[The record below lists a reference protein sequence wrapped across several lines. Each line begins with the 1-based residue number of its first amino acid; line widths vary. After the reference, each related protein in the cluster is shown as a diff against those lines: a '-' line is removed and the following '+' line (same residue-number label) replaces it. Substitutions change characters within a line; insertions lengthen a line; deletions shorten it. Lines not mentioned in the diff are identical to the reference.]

1 MASTQTTKQ
10 NSGNFFTRLIARF
23 DVYQQKHHVVSFPY
37 AVIKKYGDD
46 DAGHQAALITY
57 YGFLSLFPLLLVATS
72 VIDMVAQHNME
83 LRARLLADINTYF
96 PDVFGQQLQASV
108 HGTNKTGIALVFGL
122 LFTLYGARGIADAM
136 RGALDHAWAI
146 PRVKRT
152 GFPKSALKSFGLLLG
167 AGLGLIFTTTLAGYA
182 TAALGRSI
190 GFRLVPIAINIGL
203 LYLIFMYIFLI
214 GTSRR
219 RSRKDVRL
227 GAITATLGLMILQ
240 TVGGYF
246 ITHQLHNLRGLYGQ
260 FALVLAIMFWIYL
273 QAQVFTYAV
282 EINSVHTYKLWP
294 RSITAKPVTAAD
306 LKAYRLYAE
315 KEAYRPKPE
324 EEIAVTFQTP
334 KS

>member
-1 MASTQTTKQ
+1 MAQTSHPKAQRSNVFQSLLT
-10 NSGNFFTRLIARF
+10 RF
-23 DVYQQKHHVVSFPY
+23 DTYQQKHHAISFPY

-72 VIDMVAQHNME
+72 VIDIISQHNMG

-108 HGTNKTGIALVFGL
+108 HGSNKTGLALIIGL
-122 LFTLYGARGIADAM
+122 LFTLYGTRGIADAM
-136 RGALDHAWAI
+136 RSTLDHAWAI
-146 PRVKRT
+146 PRVKRS

-182 TAALGRSI
+182 TAALGKSI
-190 GFRLVPIAINIGL
+190 GFQLVPIVINIGL

-214 GTSRR
+214 GTSHRHP
-219 RSRKDVRL
+219 RKDIRL
-227 GAITATLGLMILQ
+227 GAITATVGLMILQ

-260 FALVLAIMFWIYL
+260 FALVLAILFWIYL

-282 EINSVHTYKLWP
+282 EINTVHTYKLWP
-294 RSITAKPVTAAD
+294 RSVTAKPTTAAD
-306 LKAYRLYAE
+306 QKAYRLYAT

-324 EEIAVTFQTP
+324 EEITVTFQTS
-334 KS
+334 K